1 MKRNEQIVP
10 LSRDH
15 HAGLLFCWKI
25 RQGIRNQTETERIR
39 QYVLYFWQE
48 HLKTHFREEEELLF
62 STTTD
67 VLIGRA
73 ISEHRIL
80 ENRIRQVID
89 NKQINYTLLEE
100 IADLTD
106 NHIRFEERILFP
118 FLESVLPVAV
128 LNSIGNTLRELH
140 KDSRPDNYADAF
152 WTS

>member
-89 NKQINYTLLEE
+89 NKQINDTLLEE

-106 NHIRFEERILFP
+106 NHIRFEERILF
-118 FLESVLPVAV
+118 
-128 LNSIGNTLRELH
+128 
-140 KDSRPDNYADAF
+140 
-152 WTS
+152 